1 MTYNN
6 ESCILRQSKFN
17 KTLMVDFK
25 DDLVFLGTFS
35 GTDFTQQ
42 MLQHSGA
49 NVFFCS
55 LCALAVLTMML
66 SVQTGRLKSTCPDSG
81 VCSQNKR

>member
-1 MTYNN
+1 M
-6 ESCILRQSKFN
+6 I
-17 KTLMVDFK
+17 DFK

-49 NVFFCS
+49 NVFFVRC
-55 LCALAVLTMML
+55 VL
-66 SVQTGRLKSTCPDSG
+66 
-81 VCSQNKR
+81 